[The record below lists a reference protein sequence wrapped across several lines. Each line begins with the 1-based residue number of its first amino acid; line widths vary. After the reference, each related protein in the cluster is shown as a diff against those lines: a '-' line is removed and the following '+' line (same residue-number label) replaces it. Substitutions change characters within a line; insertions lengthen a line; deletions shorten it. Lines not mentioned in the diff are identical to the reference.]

1 VTAEI
6 GFLVIGAAKAGTT
19 SLFEYMR
26 LHPQLHM
33 PPEKEVYFFNID
45 RNFARGLD
53 WYRETVTRDAPAG
66 AVCGEAT
73 AEYLSGIPY
82 VEGAEDRDR
91 APADAAAA
99 DLRTIEETIPRRIAQ
114 ALPDVRLICVLR
126 DPVERAHS
134 HHRMMALGGVDSRS
148 FETAVEELMEPEA
161 LARSR
166 VARTRLNGYVVNG
179 EYARL
184 LGGYLRVFPRE
195 QLKAIFSDDL
205 QERPAETLADL
216 FDFIGVDPEFVPD
229 NVGTRYREAAVR
241 QRIPGLN
248 LVTFQ
253 TGLARRDVARK
264 LWRALPDRPRN
275 AIDRAYNVVNYRV
288 EMWNALRGEASDDDI
303 PPAVRER
310 LESHYRADSEALAE
324 LLGREAPWLTRW
336 SGASDALTV
345 AEPVSE
351 LNRSR

>member
-1 VTAEI
+1 VTEI

-26 LHPQLHM
+26 LHPRLHM

-45 RNFARGLD
+45 RNYRRGLD
-53 WYRETVTRDAPAG
+53 WYRETVCRDAPAG
-66 AVCGEAT
+66 AICGEAT

-82 VEGAEDRDR
+82 AAGAEDRDL
-91 APADAAAA
+91 APSNGAA
-99 DLRTIEETIPRRIAQ
+99 DPVELEETIPRRIRA

-126 DPVERAHS
+126 DPVERAYS
-134 HHRMMALGGVDSRS
+134 HYRMMALGGVDSRS
-148 FETAVEELMEPEA
+148 FEAAVEELLEPET

-184 LGGYLRVFPRE
+184 LAGYLRVFPRE
-195 QLKAIFSDDL
+195 QLKAILSEEL
-205 QERPAETLADL
+205 LERPAETVADL
-216 FDFIGVDPEFVPD
+216 FDFIGVTSELVPE

-253 TGLARRDVARK
+253 TGLARLGVARR
-264 LWRALPDRPRN
+264 LWHALPDRPRN
-275 AIDRAYNVVNYRV
+275 TIDRAYNVVNYRV
-288 EMWNALRGEASDDDI
+288 EMWNALRGEAGDDI
-303 PPAVRER
+303 PEHVRDR
-310 LESHYRADSEALAE
+310 LVAHYRADSEALAE
-324 LLGREAPWLTRW
+324 MLGREVPWLASW
-336 SGASDALTV
+336 SRRPLPTS
-345 AEPVSE
+345 
-351 LNRSR
+351 